1 MYVET
6 AFFFWC
12 ILVYKPKT
20 IPWMS
25 KGMKIMAN

>member
-6 AFFFWC
+6 AFFFWY

-20 IPWMS
+20 ILWTS
-25 KGMKIMAN
+25 KGMKITAN